1 MKSQVTSRGKIFE
14 KTHLWNRCYPKYAK
28 SSQNLVMRIELLK
41 TLTETSSGKVCF
53 YAKEAHGETAR
64 PSVRET
70 QAKQEETAA
79 HSWNG
84 QSLEHSIKCQ
94 QTFESLGSLSH
105 CWQECRVIQFG
116 KYFCPYHII
125 QRLSSLVL
133 LTQRSRNCPPNILQM
148 DAILVTFSTAVI
160 RHHDHSSR
168 GQQNSW
174 HHGKQCRSRQTSMA
188 PTAYI

>member
-53 YAKEAHGETAR
+53 YAKEAHGETAT

-70 QAKQEETAA
+70 QTKQEDTAA

-84 QSLEHSIKCQ
+84 QSLEHSIKC
-94 QTFESLGSLSH
+94 
-105 CWQECRVIQFG
+105 
-116 KYFCPYHII
+116 
-125 QRLSSLVL
+125 
-133 LTQRSRNCPPNILQM
+133 
-148 DAILVTFSTAVI
+148 
-160 RHHDHSSR
+160 
-168 GQQNSW
+168 
-174 HHGKQCRSRQTSMA
+174 
-188 PTAYI
+188 